1 MLLKVEFIK
10 TLNEIYISYEWGVR
24 ITGAPL
30 MDFTYV
36 SVGVGPLPMRL
47 GLNLKHAH
55 ENWDQHKAVTC

>member
-1 MLLKVEFIK
+1 M
-10 TLNEIYISYEWGVR
+10 SHVR
-24 ITGAPL
+24 IKGAPL

-55 ENWDQHKAVTC
+55 ENWDQHKAVMHVLANKAHVNTWVIMCKQ